1 MKMKL
6 ILSPGYAD
14 APLIARGGE
23 CVRMK
28 YPGQSLPLVMQLNY
42 SSERLLLSMGQPGLS
57 HRGNKASPEP
67 RVR

>member
-14 APLIARGGE
+14 VPLIARE
-23 CVRMK
+23 RNVCA
-28 YPGQSLPLVMQLNY
+28 YPSQSLPLVMQLNY
-42 SSERLLLSMGQPGLS
+42 SSEHLLLRMGPPGLF
-57 HRGNKASPEP
+57 HRGNKANPEP

>member
-14 APLIARGGE
+14 VPLIARE
-23 CVRMK
+23 KKCVRTK

-42 SSERLLLSMGQPGLS
+42 SSERLLLRMGQPGLS
-57 HRGNKASPEP
+57 HRGNKAGPEP